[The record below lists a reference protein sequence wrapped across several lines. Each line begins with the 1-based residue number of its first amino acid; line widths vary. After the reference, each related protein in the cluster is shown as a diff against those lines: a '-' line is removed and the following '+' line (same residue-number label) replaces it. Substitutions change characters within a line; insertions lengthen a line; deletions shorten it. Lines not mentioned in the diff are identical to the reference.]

1 MMHKMDDQ
9 WYLAR
14 HPLHLTGDAKTFQ
27 GHDNAVSGAPSAL
40 GLSLPFGFD
49 NYAAFC

>member
-1 MMHKMDDQ
+1 MLLSSQEMNKRMRLQ
-9 WYLAR
+9 
-14 HPLHLTGDAKTFQ
+14 HPSCGNEVA
-27 GHDNAVSGAPSAL
+27 GGYNVSGAPSAL